1 MSKKKKDAPV
11 PRRERTNGSIG
22 DPAMA
27 GGNNGQGGDDAVH
40 SIALDGLYENW
51 FLEYASYVILE
62 RAVPRIEDGFKP
74 VQRRIMHSLKE
85 MDDGRFN
92 KVANVIG
99 NAMQYHPHGDAA
111 IGEAIVNIGQ
121 KDLLIE
127 TQGNW
132 GDVRTGDS
140 AAAPRYIEARLSKF
154 ALEVVYNPQTTE
166 WQLSYDGRK
175 KEPVTLPVKFPLLL
189 AQGVEGIAVGL
200 STKILPHNF
209 CELIKA
215 SIDVLKGKSPKIYPD
230 FPTGGT
236 ADFSEYNQ
244 GLRGGKIKV
253 RAKIE
258 ILDKKT
264 LVIKEIPFSTTT
276 TSLMESIVKASE
288 KGQIKVKQV
297 VDNTAK
303 DVEIV
308 IHLQAGQSP
317 EIAMDAL
324 YAFTDCEI
332 SISPNAC
339 VIVEDK
345 PKFMAVNQI
354 LKYNTDLTLEL
365 LKKELEIRKGE
376 LMEKILFSSL
386 EKIFIENRIY
396 RNIEEAETWEEVISI
411 IDKGLK
417 PHKKKFYR
425 EITTDDI
432 VKLTEIRIKRISK
445 FDSFKADE
453 MLRDLEKEL
462 KETQHHLRNLTDY
475 AIAYFQKLLEKYGK
489 GRERKTE
496 IKSFQSVTAVE
507 VIANNQKLY
516 VNRADGFA
524 GYGLKRDEYICD
536 CSELDD
542 VIVIRKD
549 GKALV
554 SRIQEKAFMG
564 KDILYIGIWKK
575 GDDRMVYN
583 LIYSDAK
590 SGKGFAKRF
599 NLPGVIRDREYD
611 LTKGEKNS
619 KIHYVSGNP
628 NGEAEVVEVK
638 LSQASTARKK
648 VFQYDFADLEIKGR
662 AAGGN
667 TITKYPIRKV
677 DFLKAGSS
685 TLSKLNLWYDADS
698 GRLNKDQRGKYL
710 GKFDGDDKIIAF
722 MRNGSYKI
730 TNYDLTNRYE
740 PERVLHLEKFHPERP
755 IAAVYVDGESKQ
767 YMVKRFMIETS
778 TADKEFVFISEA
790 IGSRLVAVTT
800 AETAEVEVEVSKGK
814 DKPKKTEVLNIEDLV
829 DIKGWKALGNRLSEY
844 KVTKV
849 NLVQDEEP
857 AFEEA
862 NDEADEEATES
873 DDDSQSPKKKIES
886 AYPQQSPEPPVGED
900 GQAALFAEPE
910 KPKHQLPQRPAPK
923 PKIKAEQQNLFGQS
937 PQPESSQRPK
947 SESEEAQ
954 SEIKESISVPILG
967 QGEPKNDG
975 KDDGKSFN
983 VGETIEFDI

>member
-1 MSKKKKDAPV
+1 MSKKKKDAPHPGRDKV
-11 PRRERTNGSIG
+11 KASIA
-22 DPAMA
+22 DTAKA
-27 GGNNGQGGDDAVH
+27 GGASGQNGEVH

-51 FLEYASYVILE
+51 FLDYASYVILE
-62 RAVPRIEDGFKP
+62 RAVPRIEDGLKP

-99 NAMQYHPHGDAA
+99 NTMQYHPHGDAA

-215 SIDVLKGKSPKIYPD
+215 SIDILKGKNPKIYPD
-230 FPTGGT
+230 FPTGGI

-258 ILDKKT
+258 IVDKKT
-264 LVIKEIPFSTTT
+264 LAIKEIPYATTT

-288 KGQIKVKQV
+288 KGQIKIKQV

-303 DVEIV
+303 DVEIL
-308 IHLQAGQSP
+308 IHLQPGQSP
-317 EIAMDAL
+317 EIAMEAL

-345 PKFMAVNQI
+345 PQFMAVNHI
-354 LKYNTDLTLEL
+354 LKYNTDLTVKL
-365 LKKELEIRKGE
+365 LKQELDILKAE

-396 RNIEEAETWEEVISI
+396 RNIEVAETWEEVISI

-432 VKLTEIRIKRISK
+432 VRLTEIKIKRISK
-445 FDSFKADE
+445 FDAFKADE
-453 MLRDLEKEL
+453 QMRDLEKQL
-462 KETQHHLRNLTDY
+462 KETQHHLRHLTDY
-475 AIAYFQKLLEKYGK
+475 AISYYQNLLEKYGK

-496 IKSFQSVTAVE
+496 MKSFQSVTAVE

-516 VNRADGFA
+516 VNRTDGFA

-542 VIVIRKD
+542 VVVIRKD

-583 LIYSDAK
+583 LIYSDAR

-611 LTKGEKNS
+611 LTGGDKNS
-619 KIHYVSGNP
+619 RIYYVSGNP

-638 LSQASTARKK
+638 LSPASTARKK
-648 VFQYDFADLEIKGR
+648 IFNFDFADVEIKGR
-662 AAGGN
+662 AARGI

-677 DFLKAGSS
+677 DFLKAGTS
-685 TLSKLNLWYDADS
+685 TLSKLDLWYDTDA
-698 GRLNKDQRGKYL
+698 GRLNRDKRGKYL

-730 TNYDLTNRYE
+730 TSYEVTNRYE
-740 PERVLHLEKFHPERP
+740 PERVLHLEKFHPERT
-755 IAAVYVDGESKQ
+755 IAAVYVDGETKQ
-767 YMVKRFMIETS
+767 YMVKRFNIETS

-790 IGSRLVAVTT
+790 IGSRLVAVST
-800 AETAEVEVEVSKGK
+800 ADSPEVEVELIKGK
-814 DKPKKTEVLNIEDLV
+814 DKAKKTETMNLEELV
-829 DIKGWKALGNRLSEY
+829 DVKGWKALGNRLSEY

-849 NLVQDEEP
+849 TLVQDEEP
-857 AFEEA
+857 AYEEPG
-862 NDEADEEATES
+862 EEGEEEVTES
-873 DDDSQSPKKKIES
+873 EKDSQSPKKKVES
-886 AYPQQSPEPPVGED
+886 PFPKQLPEPEVGED
-900 GQAALFAEPE
+900 GQAILFAEPE
-910 KPKHQLPQRPAPK
+910 KPKHQLPSRPAPK

-937 PQPESSQRPK
+937 PDRQKSGQEPK
-947 SESEEAQ
+947 SEGDEGKLEQ
-954 SEIKESISVPILG
+954 ESVPVLG
-967 QGEPKNDG
+967 NSDQKKANDG
-975 KDDGKSFN
+975 QRNDGKSFN
-983 VGETIEFDI
+983 VGETIEFDL